1 MSQEPRF
8 GRMIPAMV
16 TPFDQDRE
24 LDLDRTQELA
34 VRLVDGG
41 SDALIISGTTG
52 ESPTVFYPQK
62 MKLFAA
68 VVEAVGD
75 RAPVIANVGDNCT
88 ADTADFARD
97 VEKLGV
103 DGFMCVVP
111 YYSKPPQEGLYQHF
125 RTIAEAVELPI
136 VLYNIPGRCVVN
148 MEAETTLRLARD
160 CRNVVAVKEASGKMD
175 QIKAI
180 VDGAPE
186 GFVVYSGD
194 DAATYDIMK
203 LGGVGVV
210 STIGNVAP
218 ARMKEIVDL
227 CAAGEWEAAA
237 TANERL
243 MPLMKGLFETSNPIL
258 VKEALKLLGFPVGGV
273 RLPLVDATP
282 EQSARLAQTM
292 REVGV
297 LA

>member
-111 YYSKPPQEGLYQHF
+111 
-125 RTIAEAVELPI
+125 
-136 VLYNIPGRCVVN
+136 VLQQ
-148 MEAETTLRLARD
+148 A
-160 CRNVVAVKEASGKMD
+160 
-175 QIKAI
+175 
-180 VDGAPE
+180 
-186 GFVVYSGD
+186 
-194 DAATYDIMK
+194 
-203 LGGVGVV
+203 
-210 STIGNVAP
+210 
-218 ARMKEIVDL
+218 
-227 CAAGEWEAAA
+227 AAGRPLPALPHHRRKRWSCPSCCTTSPAAA
-237 TANERL
+237 W
-243 MPLMKGLFETSNPIL
+243 
-258 VKEALKLLGFPVGGV
+258 
-273 RLPLVDATP
+273 
-282 EQSARLAQTM
+282 
-292 REVGV
+292 
-297 LA
+297 